1 MKKYLLIVL
10 LVGVG
15 LGENLTFINS
25 KDTIVFK
32 YKDLIN
38 INQERFRFLNK
49 DGDIINLTKE
59 YMFKSMESKSGIV
72 KMNVNE
78 IKSFQSYERFRLSN
92 AMDKSKSF
100 RDHLGFFYAIL
111 GIGIIYTS
119 DIKNDYKFFSAILAA
134 GSNGL
139 FGASL
144 GYFYGGIYGFLSYGE
159 GDMNF
164 VENGNWKIQ

>member
-1 MKKYLLIVL
+1 MKKFLIIVL
-10 LVGVG
+10 LVGVSF
-15 LGENLTFINS
+15 GENLTFINS
-25 KDTIVFK
+25 KDTIVFE

-49 DGDIINLTKE
+49 DEDIINLTKE
-59 YMFKSMESKSGIV
+59 YIFKSMESK
-72 KMNVNE
+72 
-78 IKSFQSYERFRLSN
+78 
-92 AMDKSKSF
+92 
-100 RDHLGFFYAIL
+100 
-111 GIGIIYTS
+111 S

>member
-1 MKKYLLIVL
+1 MKRYLIIVL

-59 YMFKSMESKSGIV
+59 YMFKSMESKSDIV

-92 AMDKSKSF
+92 AMDKSKFNNISF
-100 RDHLGFFYAIL
+100 SLDAKLIL
-111 GIGIIYTS
+111 GHPTLLSLPDLSKII
-119 DIKNDYKFFSAILAA
+119 FSSPYL
-134 GSNGL
+134 
-139 FGASL
+139 
-144 GYFYGGIYGFLSYGE
+144 
-159 GDMNF
+159 
-164 VENGNWKIQ
+164 